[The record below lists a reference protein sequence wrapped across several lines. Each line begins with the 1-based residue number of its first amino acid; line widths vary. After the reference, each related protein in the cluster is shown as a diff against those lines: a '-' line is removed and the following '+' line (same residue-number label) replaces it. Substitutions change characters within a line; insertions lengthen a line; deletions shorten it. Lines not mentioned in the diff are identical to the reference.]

1 MILLSSAVLFLLI
14 GITLVIIASAEK
26 DSMLTGLLSASV
38 PFIFISYWN
47 FYTYRFEKITGSD
60 GNYFTY
66 GNYLSGGVGISYN
79 KTTVVPFFLVMFIST
94 SLAIVTFF
102 LAVNRSTEDYAVGT
116 LGLSFLL
123 STFITVYFSVRIK
136 NTLQRVLAQNNL
148 VAQTA
153 NLNSN
158 DDEIGKMNDEIA
170 VKIAFIFATI
180 ATLGLFPLVYYIIK
194 KARSIN

>member
-1 MILLSSAVLFLLI
+1 MIILSSAVLFLLI

-66 GNYLSGGVGISYN
+66 GNYLRGGVGISYN

-102 LAVNRSTEDYAVGT
+102 LAVNRSTEDFAVGT

-123 STFITVYFSVRIK
+123 STFITVYFSLRIK
-136 NTLQRVLAQNNL
+136 NALQRVRAQNNS
-148 VAQTA
+148 ASQSESI
-153 NLNSN
+153 NNK
-158 DDEIGKMNDEIA
+158 DETRKINDEIA
-170 VKIAFIFATI
+170 VKIAFIFASI

-194 KARSIN
+194 KARSVN